1 MSLNT
6 TQQECLR
13 GLYAVTPDDPLLPR
27 LSTLV
32 SEALAGGVR
41 IVQYRNKVAPPP
53 LFRAQAAELLRIC
66 RAAGALL
73 IVNDNPEIAADI
85 GADGVHVG
93 LEDGGAA
100 RARAIVG
107 AGCIVGVSCYADL
120 AIAAEAVAQ
129 GADYIAFGAMY
140 PSTVK
145 PGAKAAPLSV
155 LTEAKARFQLPVCAI
170 GGINLGNTPALM
182 AAGADMV
189 AVITDLFDATDI
201 RAQATAYQ
209 QLYAGSSAAVRQA

>member
-1 MSLNT
+1 MSLT
-6 TQQECLR
+6 PTQQACLR

-27 LSTLV
+27 MSTLV
-32 SEALAGGVR
+32 NQALSGGVKV
-41 IVQYRNKVAPPP
+41 VQYRNKFAPRP

-93 LEDGGAA
+93 REDGGAA

-107 AGCIVGVSCYADL
+107 PDRIVGVSCYDDL
-120 AIAAEAVAQ
+120 SIAAAAVAD
-129 GADYIAFGAMY
+129 GADYVAFGAMF

-145 PGAKAAPLSV
+145 PGAVAAPLS
-155 LTEAKARFQLPVCAI
+155 LLAEARARFNVPVCAI
-170 GGINLGNTPALM
+170 GGIKLDKVPSLITAGTDM
-182 AAGADMV
+182 A
-189 AVITDLFDATDI
+189 AVITDLFDATDVE
-201 RAQATAYQ
+201 AQARAYQ
-209 QLYAGSSAAVRQA
+209 QLFKVSA